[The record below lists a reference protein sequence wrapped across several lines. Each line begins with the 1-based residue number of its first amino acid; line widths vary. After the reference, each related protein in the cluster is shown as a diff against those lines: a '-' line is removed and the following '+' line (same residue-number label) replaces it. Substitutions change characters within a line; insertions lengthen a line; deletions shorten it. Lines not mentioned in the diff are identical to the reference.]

1 MDIPISLIIS
11 SNTTLWI
18 TTTSSHLHQNK
29 RSIKPDLQ
37 LSAFGVPGV
46 YMYLHCP
53 ARFGGIYPSFLVN
66 LFIIG
71 LALGTCPLWAHAP
84 AKLRFLI
91 RHIKH
96 KQRDL
101 TRWRHGQNKI
111 ENITSIDLFLSMLLV
126 ASESSLCWSLS
137 RPVAMSGTFSY

>member
-1 MDIPISLIIS
+1 MLKSNIKEVAAPNTALRRLRLVLTNGKLLITSHDHQHTPMDVPISLIIS

-46 YMYLHCP
+46 YMYLHSP

-71 LALGTCPLWAHAP
+71 LG
-84 AKLRFLI
+84 R
-91 RHIKH
+91 
-96 KQRDL
+96 
-101 TRWRHGQNKI
+101 
-111 ENITSIDLFLSMLLV
+111 
-126 ASESSLCWSLS
+126 
-137 RPVAMSGTFSY
+137 